1 MISLKNL
8 KTVHMVGIKGTGMSS
23 LDLALRSLGVVVT
36 GSDSADSFL
45 LLDERFFKK
54 AGITIADGFDAK
66 NISDGIDA
74 IIASSSHLSKNVE
87 INKARKLKIPILTY
101 AEAVGLLT
109 REFKTIAVC
118 GSHGK
123 TTTTNLLGHV
133 LKALTIAGPTSP
145 QNIAPYP
152 PLTDKRGNKGEIVLE
167 ADEYE
172 NKLKHFFPNGVILTN
187 IDWDHPDYFK
197 TKASYEKVFV
207 DFVKRIPKDG
217 FLVYREDDEVCR
229 RVAEKA
235 VCKRIPYTVRTVNH
249 TTLGTPFAVQ
259 SDGKTVGVFRTSLM
273 GQHNALN
280 AAAVVLAARELGIS
294 EHKIQEGLMS
304 FRGSPRRLQ
313 KISDTP
319 LVYDDYGHHPT
330 EIKATLQALRSTF
343 QDRKI
348 WAVFHPHTFTRTKQ
362 FLKEFGAAFED
373 ADRVIVLE
381 IYGSAREKKGTIS
394 SKDVV
399 KEIQKNKGTAQYA
412 ENFEDAAKLLHGKLS
427 AKTLLLTR
435 GAGDVWKLHKLL

>member
-1 MISLKNL
+1 MQLQLKNI
-8 KTVHMVGIKGTGMSS
+8 KRVHMVGIKGTGMSS
-23 LDLALRSLGVVVT
+23 LALVLRSLARPAKPWRSGGVAVT

-45 LLDERFFKK
+45 LLDEKYFRK

-197 TKASYEKVFV
+197 TEKAYEKVFI
-207 DFVKRIPKDG
+207 DFVKRIPSDG
-217 FLVYREDDEVCR
+217 FLIYCADDLGASAIAKYC
-229 RVAEKA
+229 KA
-235 VCKRIPYTVRTVNH
+235 KKIPYSVRTV
-249 TTLGTPFAVQ
+249 
-259 SDGKTVGVFRTSLM
+259 
-273 GQHNALN
+273 
-280 AAAVVLAARELGIS
+280 
-294 EHKIQEGLMS
+294 
-304 FRGSPRRLQ
+304 
-313 KISDTP
+313 
-319 LVYDDYGHHPT
+319 
-330 EIKATLQALRSTF
+330 
-343 QDRKI
+343 
-348 WAVFHPHTFTRTKQ
+348 
-362 FLKEFGAAFED
+362 
-373 ADRVIVLE
+373 
-381 IYGSAREKKGTIS
+381 
-394 SKDVV
+394 
-399 KEIQKNKGTAQYA
+399 
-412 ENFEDAAKLLHGKLS
+412 
-427 AKTLLLTR
+427 
-435 GAGDVWKLHKLL
+435 